1 MEDRWADMVEKEV
14 LERLTGLIYM
24 LAEGVGV
31 ITQEGPMIPIRY
43 THQQLGSM
51 IGSRSVPKGRR

>member
-1 MEDRWADMVEKEV
+1 MVEKEV